1 MVRERKT
8 LSDAV
13 MKRFMADPTSL
24 QTDQPTATV
33 PITAIELPARQPRR
47 YFDPEK
53 MAQLVISIKEHGIL
67 EPILVRPVGVNT
79 YELVAGERRLRAAK
93 EVGLTEIPI
102 VARDFSDREAI
113 QVSLMENLQREDLNP
128 IEETE
133 AVLELLTVVLG
144 ASAEEVKSAIYQAAN
159 AKNRQQDLKGNVS
172 LQIEKIESLL
182 SELGRFNLESFR
194 SSRLPLLN
202 LPDNVLDVLRGGKL
216 EYTKAR
222 AIARISDEAQRD
234 RLLNQA
240 ITNRLS
246 LSEIKTRVREAKP
259 TTSSPEAISQPTL
272 RVLPEQL
279 LFERFAD
286 VAKRLRRS
294 ELWSNPKK
302 RDRLTSLLNELEQL
316 AVEE

>member
-1 MVRERKT
+1 MARERKT
-8 LSDAV
+8 LSDVV

-24 QTDQPTATV
+24 QPDQPTATV
-33 PITAIELPARQPRR
+33 PLTAIELPARQPRR

-53 MAQLVISIKEHGIL
+53 MAQLVISVKEHGIL
-67 EPILVRPVGVNT
+67 EPILVRPVGTDT
-79 YELVAGERRLRAAK
+79 YELVAGERRLRAAR
-93 EVGLTEIPI
+93 EVGLTQIPI
-102 VARDFSDREAI
+102 VARDFSDREAL

-144 ASAEEVKSAIYQAAN
+144 VSTEEVKSAIYQAAN
-159 AKNRQQDLKGNVS
+159 AKNRRQDLKGNVS
-172 LQIEKIESLL
+172 LQIEKIETLL

-222 AIARISDEAQRD
+222 TIARIPDEAQRD

-246 LSEIKTRVREAKP
+246 LNEIKTKVREAKP
-259 TTSSPEAISQPTL
+259 VAPTVETALQPTL

-279 LFERFAD
+279 LFERFTD
-286 VAKRLRRS
+286 IAKRLRRS
-294 ELWSNPKK
+294 ELWSNSEK
-302 RDRLTSLLNELEQL
+302 RDRLTNLLNALEEL
-316 AVEE
+316 AIEE

>member
-24 QTDQPTATV
+24 QPDQPTAIV
-33 PITAIELPARQPRR
+33 PLTAIELPARQPRR

-53 MAQLVISIKEHGIL
+53 MAQLVISVREHGIL
-67 EPILVRPVGVNT
+67 EPILVRPVSADT

-93 EVGLTEIPI
+93 EVGLTQIPI
-102 VARDFSDREAI
+102 VARDFSDREAL

-144 ASAEEVKSAIYQAAN
+144 VSAEEVKSAIYQAAN
-159 AKNRQQDLKGNVS
+159 AKNRRQDLKGNVS
-172 LQIEKIESLL
+172 LQIEKIETLL

-202 LPDNVLDVLRGGKL
+202 LPNNVLNMLRSGKL

-222 AIARISDEAQRD
+222 TIARISDEAQRD

-246 LSEIKTRVREAKP
+246 LNEIKTKVREAKP
-259 TTSSPEAISQPTL
+259 VAPVETALQPTL

-279 LFERFAD
+279 LFERFSD
-286 VAKRLRRS
+286 IAKRLRRS
-294 ELWSNPKK
+294 ELWSDSQK
-302 RDRLTSLLNELEQL
+302 RERLTNLLNALEEL
-316 AVEE
+316 AIEE